1 MYIHPKLMFPW
12 EFSKFPRK
20 KQFPRDCKKF
30 LWENIPLFWKGNTFH
45 RKYEKKK
52 KKKKKQLITK
62 ISDRSSFQW
71 FFFTFIHF
79 PALLLVKTIDSY
91 LHEFCARGILLA
103 ISVTWRNVKEH
114 AIELRVTSL

>member
-1 MYIHPKLMFPW
+1 MGKYSFILEAKYIPQEIW
-12 EFSKFPRK
+12 
-20 KQFPRDCKKF
+20 
-30 LWENIPLFWKGNTFH
+30 
-45 RKYEKKK
+45 KKK
-52 KKKKKQLITK
+52 KKLITK

-71 FFFTFIHF
+71 FFFTFIRF

-114 AIELRVTSL
+114 AIESRVTSL